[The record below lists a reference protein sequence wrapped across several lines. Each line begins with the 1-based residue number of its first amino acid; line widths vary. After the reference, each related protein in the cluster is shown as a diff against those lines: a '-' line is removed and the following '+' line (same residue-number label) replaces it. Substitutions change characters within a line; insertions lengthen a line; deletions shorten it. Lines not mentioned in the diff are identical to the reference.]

1 MSSRAECRRM
11 MRHVNLSARLG
22 FVFWLLL
29 AAMQWS
35 SASPA
40 AAFTRDML
48 VIHTATKDYPFNVEI
63 ADDVDERARGLMFRD
78 EMASNAGMLF
88 IYPQDQAVT
97 FWMRN
102 TYLSL
107 DMIFIAADGR
117 ITQIV
122 KRAQPLSEALIP
134 SDSYI
139 RGVLE
144 VNAGITDQL
153 GIHKGDRIDYKAFK
167 SPASASSQ

>member
-1 MSSRAECRRM
+1 M
-11 MRHVNLSARLG
+11 MRYVNLAGRLS
-22 FVFWLLL
+22 FVFWVLL
-29 AAMQWS
+29 AATQWM
-35 SASPA
+35 SAVPA
-40 AAFTRDML
+40 AALDREIL
-48 VIHTATKDYPFNVEI
+48 VIRTATKSYPFNVEI
-63 ADDVDERARGLMFRD
+63 ADDENARARGLMFRND
-78 EMASNAGMLF
+78 MAANAGMLF

-139 RGVLE
+139 RAVLE
-144 VNAGITDQL
+144 VNGGITDQL
-153 GIHKGDRIDYKAFK
+153 GIHKGDQVDYKAFK
-167 SPASASSQ
+167 SPASANSQ